1 MIPFYENRDRVLQ
14 VGHTVNMQFPPHLH
28 GEAELLYVYS
38 GVLEVLV
45 GQNIHVLEAGDFAA
59 IFPNSVHGY
68 HTPPDGSS
76 DICFAIAV
84 PRLTGEFA
92 ACLQKFHPVDPIIRR
107 EQLHSDVRYAMDG
120 LRQEGNKGSKTVF
133 SAFVQ
138 LILARTLDCFQL
150 EKNTD
155 LNYFDLTYRA
165 VSYLS
170 EHYREPLS
178 LDTLARALGVSKYH
192 LSRLFSSRLHTS
204 FSAYLGSLRVSLAQ
218 NLLKTT
224 SLPIGQIALDC
235 GFGSQRSFNRIFLEQ
250 TGEKPGEYRK

>member
-1 MIPFYENRDRVLQ
+1 MFPVYEEKKKNLHIHLRTSA
-14 VGHTVNMQFPPHLH
+14 HASPHLH
-28 GEAELLYVYS
+28 NSIEFIYITEGTLEL
-38 GVLEVLV
+38 GM
-45 GQNIHVLEAGDFAA
+45 GQELFHMEEGDFAA
-59 IFPNSVHGY
+59 IFPNCVHSY
-68 HTPPDGSS
+68 RTPPEESS
-76 DICFAIAV
+76 AV
-84 PRLTGEFA
+84 CLVIVQPRLAGEFSSS
-92 ACLQKFHPVDPIIRR
+92 LQKLHPLDPVVRR
-107 EQLHSDVRYAMDG
+107 AALHRDVPYAIDS
-120 LRQEGNKGSKTVF
+120 LRQEGNVGSKAVF

-138 LILARTLDCFQL
+138 LILARTMGCFQL

-155 LNYFDLTYRA
+155 LNYFDLTYRT

-178 LDTLARALGVSKYH
+178 LETLARALGVSKYH
-192 LSRLFSSRLHTS
+192 LSRIFSARLHTS

-224 SLPIGQIALDC
+224 SLPISQIALDC

>member
-1 MIPFYENRDRVLQ
+1 MIPFYENRDRELQ
-14 VGHTVNMQFPPHLH
+14 VGHSVNMQFPPHLH
-28 GEAELLYVYS
+28 GEVELLYVYS
-38 GVLEVLV
+38 GALEVLV
-45 GQNIHVLEAGDFAA
+45 GQNVYLLEEGDFAA
-59 IFPNSVHGY
+59 IFPNCVHSY
-68 HTPPDGSS
+68 RTPPEESS
-76 DICFAIAV
+76 AV
-84 PRLTGEFA
+84 CLVIVQPRLAGEFSSS
-92 ACLQKFHPVDPIIRR
+92 LQKLHPLDPVVRR
-107 EQLHSDVRYAMDG
+107 AALHRDVPYAIDS
-120 LRQEGNKGSKTVF
+120 LRQEGNVGSKAVF

-138 LILARTLDCFQL
+138 LILARTMGCFQL

-155 LNYFDLTYRA
+155 LNYFDLTYRT

-178 LDTLARALGVSKYH
+178 LETLARALGVSKYH
-192 LSRLFSSRLHTS
+192 LSRIFSARLHTS

-224 SLPIGQIALDC
+224 SLPISQIALDC